1 MPHHLEFWA
10 AAGLV
15 AALAA
20 LLLTR
25 LGFKR
30 GPRSRAEQAK
40 TNEGVPPTQ
49 AAEAARDLPP
59 RNDG

>member
-10 AAGLV
+10 AVGLV
-15 AALAA
+15 AALGV
-20 LLLTR
+20 LLLAR
-25 LGFKR
+25 LAFKR

-40 TNEGVPPTQ
+40 TDQGVPPGQ